1 MNTKIIEFLQQQ
13 QEIQSELL
21 RLLQSEQQ
29 QSVKSSDAD
38 DLGTGFV
45 DPAMIARRDRVH
57 LNIAQEEVTY
67 ADGSRVVSCWF
78 YRDESGSK
86 YPVLVDAINGYIEE
100 VSVKYSSDLVEK
112 IEDLKD
118 PYRLHVYLRLDEN
131 KLVPENFPD
140 VPVVVLNAGATSHFA
155 KQFLVALRN
164 FNKGDRISVCVSPG
178 TRSVIHAH
186 FYDGSRHLVRI
197 TWNDVKAEFG
207 GKKWNSQWKALEA
220 EIVDKFGGFNDRCV
234 ADIEGEGEQPF
245 QAQVFSSSSQ
255 RSNEDENF
263 QRNEDEK
270 PQSQL
275 QRPHNQEFAH
285 LMADVIEIFGLEGS
299 AVENVILQVVG
310 EVVQPEELSSSEF
323 IEVLHHLM
331 VDWAVYQRDAR
342 VSLQDAK
349 IFYSQMVAKEG
360 SFTIDELTRRWDEHI
375 SSLAMAF

>member
-1 MNTKIIEFLQQQ
+1 MCKKGDIPQIGRKY
-13 QEIQSELL
+13 EL
-21 RLLQSEQQ
+21 
-29 QSVKSSDAD
+29 
-38 DLGTGFV
+38 
-45 DPAMIARRDRVH
+45 
-57 LNIAQEEVTY
+57 TY

-112 IEDLKD
+112 IEDVKD
-118 PYRLHVYLRLDEN
+118 PYRLHIYLRLDEN

-164 FNKGDRISVCVSPG
+164 FNKGDRIFVCVSPG
-178 TRSVIHAH
+178 TMSVVHAH
-186 FYDGSRHLVRI
+186 FYDGSRRLVRI
-197 TWNDVKAEFG
+197 MWNDVKVEFG
-207 GKKWNSQWKALEA
+207 GKKWNRKWEALEA
-220 EIVDKFGGFNDRCV
+220 EIVDKFGGFNDRRV
-234 ADIEGEGEQPF
+234 VDVGGEDEGEQPF
-245 QAQVFSSSSQ
+245 PAQVFSSSSQ
-255 RSNEDENF
+255 R
-263 QRNEDEK
+263 RNEDEK

-275 QRPHNQEFAH
+275 QRSHNQEFAH
-285 LMADVIEIFGLEGS
+285 VMAEVIEIFGLEGT

-323 IEVLHHLM
+323 VEVLQRLM
-331 VDWAVYQRDAR
+331 VDWAVYRRDVR

-349 IFYSQMVAKEG
+349 MFYSQMVQMVVKG

-375 SSLAMAF
+375 ASLAMAF